1 MAPPCRMASRL
12 GHSRLISM
20 VIVFRGAGGRALQ
33 RAVTSLTVLGVA
45 ASPTLVGVAASQKQ
59 RAVDPG
65 TWIQSLVPQLQCH
78 AIRQFLKLAIREPI
92 RFRFVVQRNL
102 ERFETSAT

>member
-33 RAVTSLTVLGVA
+33 RAVTSLTVLGLA
-45 ASPTLVGVAASQKQ
+45 ASPTLVGVAASQ
-59 RAVDPG
+59 RRSGNVDSVLG
-65 TWIQSLVPQLQCH
+65 
-78 AIRQFLKLAIREPI
+78 
-92 RFRFVVQRNL
+92 
-102 ERFETSAT
+102 SATPVPRDPPIPEACNT